1 MTIDEVKDMIDEQGV
16 TEEQY
21 EELLLAVDKR
31 IAELEGKLH

>member
-21 EELLLAVDKR
+21 EELLLAVDRR
-31 IAELEGKLH
+31 IAELENKIH

>member
-1 MTIDEVKDMIDEQGV
+1 MTIDEVKDMIDEQCV